1 MELPSSSI
9 KPMRTRLAHA
19 LFGASLTAVCLGATL
34 LAPVPALA
42 QAAAWQA
49 GAQPIE
55 FVRGQRH
62 WSESRS
68 HFVVLNPDGNLVV
81 ARADGGYVWGF
92 DTQPNIDHRLVGR
105 VVWQPDGNLAAY
117 DSKGGYLWSALSRDT
132 DRNARL
138 VLQSNGALQIISP
151 QRGVLWSSDG
161 NRSAPAAA
169 PVATAPAPA
178 PAPAPK
184 PAPAP
189 TAPPT
194 PSAPV
199 AEGVAGKGFPFTA
212 GQTLPPDVEFTSPS
226 KRHILTFQRSG
237 NLVIAS
243 AGKKTFIWGLN
254 LLPTVDFKQIR
265 SVRVSSDGNLV
276 GLGEKGNIIWK
287 ALNANPD
294 PASRLELSYGGAL
307 QLVSPSRG
315 ILWSSDGIL
324 EQPVR
329 VDSRPASVSAC
340 TPEAGWSKCVQL
352 ASPTIKIMG
361 TPKVSDQAI
370 TAAANVYAGMFA
382 RLKPAFPGSSFN
394 DFRVYITNGETER
407 QLAALPV
414 VGQMWTDGYG
424 PRSRAALRGGAS
436 LDFLWIEEQMICKEG
451 IVTRN
456 EDFAAGRAATADNA
470 YRSFDQ
476 VIHEMA
482 HSIDSRYKLMD
493 TRLRRAYQGDPT
505 EQFPQG
511 VQAWF
516 GAPVREFGAQE
527 KVLLQDLFTA
537 RATFSCEG
545 VVR

>member
-1 MELPSSSI
+1 MELPSPRI

-19 LFGASLTAVCLGATL
+19 LLGASLTAVGLGAAL

-42 QAAAWQA
+42 QVAAWQT

-55 FVRGQRH
+55 FVRGHKH
-62 WSESRS
+62 WSETRS

-81 ARADGGYVWGF
+81 AKADGGYVWGF

-105 VVWQPDGNLAAY
+105 VAWQPDGNLVAY
-117 DSKGGYLWSALSRDT
+117 DAKGGYLWSALSKDPDSRS
-132 DRNARL
+132 RL
-138 VLQSNGALQIISP
+138 VLQSNGALQIVSP

-161 NRSAPAAA
+161 KLSAPGAA
-169 PVATAPAPA
+169 PVTTV

-189 TAPPT
+189 AAP
-194 PSAPV
+194 APA

-212 GQTLPPDVEFTSPS
+212 GQTIPQDVEFISPS
-226 KRHILTFQRSG
+226 KRHFLTFQRSG
-237 NLVIAS
+237 NLVVAS
-243 AGKKTFIWGLN
+243 AGKKAFLWGLN
-254 LLPTVDFKQIR
+254 VLPAVDFRQIR
-265 SVRVSSDGNLV
+265 SVRLSSDGNLV

-324 EQPVR
+324 EQPIR
-329 VDSRPASVSAC
+329 VDSRPAGVSAC
-340 TPEAGWSKCVQL
+340 KPEAGWSKCVQL

-394 DFRVYITNGETER
+394 EFRVYMTNGETER

-436 LDFLWIEEQMICKEG
+436 HDFLWIEEQMICKEG

-456 EDFAAGRAATADNA
+456 EDFAAGRAASGDNA

-527 KVLLQDLFTA
+527 RVLLQDLFTA